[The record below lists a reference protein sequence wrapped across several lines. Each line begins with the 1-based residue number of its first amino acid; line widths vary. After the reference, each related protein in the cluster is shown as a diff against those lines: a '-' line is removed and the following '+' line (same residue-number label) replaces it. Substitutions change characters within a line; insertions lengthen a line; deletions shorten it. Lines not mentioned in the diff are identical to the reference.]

1 MDIRFQNCINKF
13 NDIILTELYE
23 KEIKC
28 WVAGGSVRDYF
39 MGVPVKTDIDLFFP
53 DLVNYN
59 KAAKYF
65 KDNDA
70 EIKWESENGMKV
82 LYKKK
87 TFDLVK
93 IFFKNPK
100 ETINN
105 FDFTVAMF
113 AVDKDNVYYDDMSF
127 VDLSKR
133 QLMINKITYPESTAS
148 RMNRYIRKGFYI
160 CNGELYKIIQ
170 SIGKKYVEEHETN
183 KNIIEDIEQVKQE
196 VRDTGNNLTSFDLNS
211 VFFGMD

>member
-1 MDIRFQNCINKF
+1 
-13 NDIILTELYE
+13 
-23 KEIKC
+23 
-28 WVAGGSVRDYF
+28 
-39 MGVPVKTDIDLFFP
+39 
-53 DLVNYN
+53 
-59 KAAKYF
+59 
-65 KDNDA
+65 
-70 EIKWESENGMKV
+70 MKV

-105 FDFTVAMF
+105 FDFTVSMF

-133 QLMINKITYPESTAS
+133 QLMINKITYPESTIS

-170 SIGKKYVEEHETN
+170 SIGKKYIDEHENN
-183 KNIIEDIEQVKQE
+183 KNNIEDVEQIREELKE
-196 VRDTGNNLTSFDLNS
+196 KNITSFDLAS